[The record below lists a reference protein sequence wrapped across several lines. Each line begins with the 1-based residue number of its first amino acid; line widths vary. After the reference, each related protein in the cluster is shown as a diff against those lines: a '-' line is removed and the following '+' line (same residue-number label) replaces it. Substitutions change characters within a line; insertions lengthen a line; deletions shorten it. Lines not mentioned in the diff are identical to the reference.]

1 MSVCVRFCLLLLV
14 LLQCASPA
22 FAQLQ
27 AEVAKGQRARVRE
40 SITTANFFDVRDKVA
55 EFVTKHTQEQV
66 LLVVD
71 IDNTLLAM
79 NQDLGSDQWFNWQV
93 ELQENE
99 PDSPDLVAKKF
110 SGLLDV
116 QGTLFALSEMHAPEP
131 DLPSLIKQIQGF
143 GVTTVV
149 LTSRGPNFR
158 DTAEREL
165 GRNGYDFT
173 ESALPIDEKRGLFMP
188 FDPDRPD
195 AHGLSTEITKTIK
208 SRLRAVTYANGIYMT
223 AGQHK
228 GYMLRTLLA
237 RAIPVAR
244 AIPDRGTLHKSR
256 SFQAIVFVDDHPR
269 HTAKMCEAFEHAPLD
284 LVTFRYSR
292 EDGNVRNFEDSA
304 KKHVVHDWNR
314 LKDFVDGVLVK

>member
-1 MSVCVRFCLLLLV
+1 MSLCVRFCLLLLV

-27 AEVAKGQRARVRE
+27 VEVAKGQQARVRE
-40 SITTANFFDVRDKVA
+40 SVTTANFFDVRDKVA
-55 EFVTKHTQEQV
+55 EFVAKHTQEQV

-79 NQDLGSDQWFNWQV
+79 NQDLGSDQWFNWQAG
-93 ELQENE
+93 LQENE

-131 DLPSLIKQIQGF
+131 DLPSLIRQIQDF

-149 LTSRGPNFR
+149 LTSRGPNYR

-165 GRNGYDFT
+165 ERNGYDFT
-173 ESALPIDEKRGLFMP
+173 ESALHINEKRGLFKP

-195 AHGLSTEITKTIK
+195 AHGLSTEITETIK

-237 RAIPVAR
+237 RAIP
-244 AIPDRGTLHKSR
+244 DRGTLHETR
-256 SFQAIVFVDDHPR
+256 SFRAIVFVDDHSR

-284 LVTFRYSR
+284 LAIFRYSR